1 MIIST
6 KGRQEGFADGA
17 HQNKLETARNLT
29 EMGFAVEVI
38 AKATGLSIEERP
50 YKRRHIFIPLSHLSL
65 S

>member
-17 HQNKLETARNLT
+17 YQTKFETARNLT

-38 AKATGLSIEERP
+38 AKATGLSIEEVQ
-50 YKRRHIFIPLSHLSL
+50 SL
-65 S
+65 ST

>member
-6 KGRQEGFADGA
+6 KGRQQGFADGA

-38 AKATGLSIEERP
+38 AKATGLSIEEVQ
-50 YKRRHIFIPLSHLSL
+50 SL
-65 S
+65 ST